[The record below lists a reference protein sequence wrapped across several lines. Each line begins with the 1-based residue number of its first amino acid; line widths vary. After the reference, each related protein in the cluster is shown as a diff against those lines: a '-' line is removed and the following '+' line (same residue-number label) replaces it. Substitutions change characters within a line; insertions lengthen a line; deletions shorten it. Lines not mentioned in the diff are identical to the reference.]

1 MGGDIGQHES
11 EDNSDGSYKVREV
24 LSDDLNDMV
33 IDDVKAVEKNKVG
46 EMLKKELKKNIK
58 KQMIQTFKGLESEL
72 AKT

>member
-1 MGGDIGQHES
+1 MGGDTGQHES
-11 EDNSDGSYKVREV
+11 EDNSNGSYRVREV
-24 LSDDLNDMV
+24 LSDDLNDMI

-58 KQMIQTFKGLESEL
+58 KQMIQIFKSLESEL